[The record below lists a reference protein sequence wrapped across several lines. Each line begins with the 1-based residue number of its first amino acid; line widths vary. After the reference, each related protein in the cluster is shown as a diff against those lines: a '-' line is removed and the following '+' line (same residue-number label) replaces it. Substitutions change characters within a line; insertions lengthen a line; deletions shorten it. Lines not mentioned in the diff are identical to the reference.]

1 MYSVVLT
8 ELGISVFND
17 GELDKAF
24 SFSNPVKEYLAV
36 KNKESK
42 LNELVDYLALT
53 QRGFSVSDE
62 SLLVILKKYS
72 IDSHLMDE
80 SELDKIQINK
90 PQIIVDSG
98 FASNL
103 QDTLG
108 KLREFALGLSSSKV
122 TTVSESPDLHIIQA
136 INSLDEIDKIAN
148 GLSSRLRE
156 WYGLHFPELDN
167 IIDSINGYAQIVIA
181 GKRESL
187 TKQVFEEAGFPES
200 KVEML
205 SLISSKSRG
214 GDISDINLAIVQ
226 SIAKQ
231 VLDFHELR
239 KKLEEHVETE
249 MQEIAPNTSV
259 ILGTAVGARILGRAG
274 SLKKMASLPASTI
287 QVLGAEKA
295 LFRSLKT
302 GSQPPKHGLL
312 FQHAMVHAAP
322 RWQRGKIARAVA
334 AKAVIAAR
342 VDVYGE
348 GLNQTLLEKLNIRV
362 DEIGKKYENPT
373 EKDRRPQP
381 SFRKDGGDRRRD
393 GGDRRR
399 DGGDRR
405 RDGGDR
411 RRDGDKRR
419 DDDRRRDGGDRRRD
433 GDRQRDDD
441 RRRDG
446 GDRRRDGDRQRDGG
460 DRRREGDRQRDGGDR
475 RREGDRQRDG
485 GDRRREGDRQRDG
498 GDRRREG
505 DRQRDGGD
513 RRREGDRQ
521 RDGGDRRRE
530 GDRQRDGG
538 DRRRDDDRRRDG
550 GDRQRDGGDRRRD
563 DDRRRDGG
571 DRRRDDDRRRDGGD
585 RRKKDSNS
593 NKKRSKFGR
602 R

>member
-1 MYSVVLT
+1 MYSVILT

-17 GELDKAF
+17 EKLEKAF
-24 SFSNPVKEYLAV
+24 SFSNPVKEYLSV
-36 KNKESK
+36 KNKEAK
-42 LNELVDYLALT
+42 LNELINYLSSI
-53 QRGFSVSDE
+53 QRVVTVSDE

-72 IDSHLMDE
+72 IDAQIME
-80 SELDKIQINK
+80 ASELETIQTTK

-108 KLREFALGLSSSKV
+108 KLREFALGLSSSIV
-122 TTVSESPDLHIIQA
+122 TEVSESPDLHIIQA

-148 GLSSRLRE
+148 ALSSRLRE

-167 IIDSINGYAQIVIA
+167 IIDSINGYAQIVMA

-205 SLISSKSRG
+205 FLISTKSRG
-214 GDISDINLAIVQ
+214 GDISDVNLAIVQ

-231 VLDFHELR
+231 ILDFHDLR

-249 MQEIAPNTSV
+249 MISIAPNLSA

-274 SLKKMASLPASTI
+274 SLKRLAMLPASTI

-312 FQHAMVHAAP
+312 FQHAMVHSAP

-342 VDVYGE
+342 VDVFGE
-348 GLNQTLLEKLNIRV
+348 GLNETLLEKLNIRV

-373 EKDRRPQP
+373 EKDLRKPQ
-381 SFRKDGGDRRRD
+381 SFGRGGGNFRDDRRE
-393 GGDRRR
+393 
-399 DGGDRR
+399 
-405 RDGGDR
+405 
-411 RRDGDKRR
+411 RR
-419 DDDRRRDGGDRRRD
+419 DDRGG
-433 GDRQRDDD
+433 
-441 RRRDG
+441 
-446 GDRRRDGDRQRDGG
+446 
-460 DRRREGDRQRDGGDR
+460 
-475 RREGDRQRDG
+475 
-485 GDRRREGDRQRDG
+485 
-498 GDRRREG
+498 
-505 DRQRDGGD
+505 
-513 RRREGDRQ
+513 
-521 RDGGDRRRE
+521 
-530 GDRQRDGG
+530 
-538 DRRRDDDRRRDG
+538 RRDDRKYK
-550 GDRQRDGGDRRRD
+550 QRS
-563 DDRRRDGG
+563 
-571 DRRRDDDRRRDGGD
+571 
-585 RRKKDSNS
+585 DSK
-593 NKKRSKFGR
+593 NKKRKKFGR